1 MPIVKFILNI
11 GLISAMLIAPALL
24 LLATWYRKHFRKAV
38 VVWRRPE
45 AILATVSYFV
55 FALLL
60 TIVGMACLFNY
71 LRDTSINP
79 AAATRY
85 KEVAFICILFW
96 VSGTLIFSALRFLMV
111 QVILKEG
118 IMLNHSLFRIPM
130 HNQILSWDSI
140 CDYYTQTDYPN
151 VVFTIIYKTEGLHF
165 EKTQIYVPSHLQ
177 NFLKDTLDAK
187 LDGEE
192 DAPFFRFGRRK
203 NVN

>member
-24 LLATWYRKHFRKAV
+24 LLASWYRKHFRKAV

-45 AILATVSYFV
+45 AILATVSYFI

-71 LRDTSINP
+71 LRDTGINP
-79 AAATRY
+79 DAANRY
-85 KEVAFICILFW
+85 KEIAFICILFW
-96 VSGTLIFSALRFLMV
+96 ISGTIVFSALRLLLV

-118 IMLNHSLFRIPM
+118 IMLNHRFLRLPM
-130 HNQILSWDSI
+130 HNRILPWDAI

-151 VVFTIIYKTEGLHF
+151 VVFTIIYKVDNLTF
-165 EKTQIYVPSHLQ
+165 DKTQIYVPSHLQ